1 MTLLAAEPR
10 VEIMDNLDTA
20 YQRAKELFKKYPDL
34 KGIFGTSSLS
44 TPGSARAIEE
54 LGLKGK
60 AFVTSVGLPNENKV
74 SLKNGTV
81 DAVLLWDPKD
91 AGYAQLAMAAAVLK
105 GDKIAN
111 GLDLKAP
118 GWTSMQ
124 FASGS
129 TKVLQGKGWITI
141 TKDNVDSFGF

>member
-1 MTLLAAEPR
+1 M
-10 VEIMDNLDTA
+10 
-20 YQRAKELFKKYPDL
+20 
-34 KGIFGTSSLS
+34 
-44 TPGSARAIEE
+44 
-54 LGLKGK
+54 
-60 AFVTSVGLPNENKV
+60 TSVGLPNENKV

-91 AGYAQLAMAAAVLK
+91 AGYAQLAMAAAVLR
-105 GDKIAN
+105 GEKIAN

-124 FASGS
+124 FAPGS